1 MKIPL
6 QKRKKVHIALFIS
19 IIIIQL
25 LFFWMWYQQNNEYN
39 TLSESIQ
46 NASKPNQAVY
56 FSNQATRSFLNAQ
69 NAFNDYLL
77 RYKKVSLN
85 QYERSIQEMTIYL
98 DSLDRLTVVN
108 KDFFNVVKSKETTEK
123 QIYHIR
129 KQLDSLMRKGVI
141 SLMGND
147 SLPSNFNIR
156 KFNYAKTLNSISYD
170 TLLTSDKDRKNGFF
184 SRIGKAISGK
194 NNIMK
199 ERLQIR
205 IKMVYGTTEKVGS
218 FEDQLKNTFSSI
230 DHYYTQEF
238 KKLNRTYNK
247 LRKKDRELLEINKTI
262 LRNSQKILQIY
273 SDSAQELDKLKYAT
287 ALKNIEKQRTLILAL
302 LPIMVLI
309 TIILLFYTQFAYI
322 YEKSLLDAKT
332 EAEKNLEF
340 KNRIIGML
348 SHEMRAPLHI
358 ISNFSKRLKSA
369 TLPETALPTVNSL
382 IFTSNSL
389 QITVNQIL
397 DFFKNKSSK
406 LSLYN
411 SNFNLKNEILSI
423 LESLYS
429 LAEIKKIDLKHTIDS
444 QLDTLVWAD
453 NVKIHQLFYN
463 IIGNAIKFTDQGS
476 ITVTTGLSDKGM
488 QYLLDVTITD
498 TGAGI
503 PPEDLKNIFDQH
515 YQSKFHS
522 EQIKLGAG
530 LGLNLCKEIVDLF
543 GGTITVNSVL
553 QKGTEIRFSLLLDKP
568 RDIKTSLEQLL
579 EINRKKPLSIAIVDD
594 DVITLASLKKMLT
607 NTQAKVSAF
616 TTAVAL
622 HEHLTR
628 HSTDLIISDLQL
640 GTHSGIQLAR
650 EIRKTYSIPIIAVTG
665 DDYWTKEKA
674 PDDSPFETVIIKP
687 VNKEELYAKILK
699 IVR

>member
-19 IIIIQL
+19 ILIIQL

-39 TLSESIQ
+39 TLSESVQ
-46 NASKPNQAVY
+46 NASKPNEAVY

-77 RYKKVSLN
+77 SYKKASLN
-85 QYERSIQEMTIYL
+85 QYEHSIREMTVYL
-98 DSLDRLTVVN
+98 DSLDRLSAVN
-108 KDFFNVVKSKETTEK
+108 KDFFKVIKSKETTEK

-141 SLMGND
+141 SLMGSD

-170 TLLTSDKDRKNGFF
+170 TTLTSDKDRKNGFF
-184 SRIGKAISGK
+184 ARIGKAISGK
-194 NNIMK
+194 NDIMK
-199 ERLQIR
+199 ERLQVR
-205 IKMVYGTTEKVGS
+205 IKMVYGNTEKVGS
-218 FEDQLKNTFSSI
+218 FEDQLKNTFSTI

-238 KKLNRTYNK
+238 KKLNRTYNN

-262 LRNSQKILQIY
+262 LRNSQEILQVY

-369 TLPETALPTVNSL
+369 TLPETALSTVNSL

-406 LSLYN
+406 LVLYN
-411 SNFNLKNEILSI
+411 SNFNLKNEILSV
-423 LESLYS
+423 LESLRS
-429 LAEIKKIDLKHTIDS
+429 LAEIKKIDLNHTIDS
-444 QLDTLVWAD
+444 KLDTIVWAD

-476 ITVTTGLSDKGM
+476 ITVTAGLSDQGT
-488 QYLLDVTITD
+488 QYLLEVTIKD

-503 PPEDLKNIFDQH
+503 PSEDLENIFDQH

-553 QKGTEIRFSLLLDKP
+553 QKGTEVRFSLLLNKS

-579 EINRKKPLSIAIVDD
+579 EINRKKPLAIVIVDD
-594 DVITLASLKKMLT
+594 DAITLVSLKKMISNT
-607 NTQAKVSAF
+607 NAEVSTF
-616 TTAVAL
+616 TTATGL
-622 HEHLTR
+622 QNHLNNHTA
-628 HSTDLIISDLQL
+628 DLIITDLQL
-640 GTHSGIQLAR
+640 GTLSGIQLAR
-650 EIRKTYSIPIIAVTG
+650 EIRKTHSIPIIAVTG
-665 DDYWTKEKA
+665 DDYWTQEKA
-674 PDDSPFETVIIKP
+674 TDDSPFETVIIKP
-687 VNKEELYAKILK
+687 VNKEELYSKILK
-699 IVR
+699 TVS

>member
-156 KFNYAKTLNSISYD
+156 KFNYAKTLNSINYD

-262 LRNSQKILQIY
+262 LRNSQEILQIY

-594 DVITLASLKKMLT
+594 DAITLASLKKMLT

-616 TTAVAL
+616 TTAAAL

>member
-19 IIIIQL
+19 ILIIQL
-25 LFFWMWYQQNNEYN
+25 LFFWMWYQQNNEYD
-39 TLSESIQ
+39 TLSESVQ

-77 RYKKVSLN
+77 SYKKASLN
-85 QYERSIQEMTIYL
+85 QYERSIQEMTVYL
-98 DSLDRLTVVN
+98 DSLDKLSAVN
-108 KDFFNVVKSKETTEK
+108 KDFFNVIKSKETTEK

-170 TLLTSDKDRKNGFF
+170 TILTSDKDRKNGFF
-184 SRIGKAISGK
+184 ARIGKAISGK

-199 ERLQIR
+199 ERLQVR
-205 IKMVYGTTEKVGS
+205 IKMVYGNTEKVGS
-218 FEDQLKNTFSSI
+218 FEDQLKNTFSTI
-230 DHYYTQEF
+230 DQYYTQEF
-238 KKLNRTYNK
+238 KKLNRTYNN

-262 LRNSQKILQIY
+262 LRNSQEILQVY

-302 LPIMVLI
+302 LPIMVII

-406 LSLYN
+406 LVVYN
-411 SNFNLKNEILSI
+411 SNFNLKNEILSV
-423 LESLYS
+423 LESLRS
-429 LAEIKKIDLKHTIDS
+429 LAEIKKIDLNHTIDS
-444 QLDTLVWAD
+444 KLDTIVWAD

-476 ITVTTGLSDKGM
+476 ITVTAGLSDKGT
-488 QYLLDVTITD
+488 QYLLEVTIKD

-503 PPEDLKNIFDQH
+503 PPEDLENIFDQH

-553 QKGTEIRFSLLLDKP
+553 QKGTEVCFSLLLNKSSDV
-568 RDIKTSLEQLL
+568 RTGLEQLL
-579 EINRKKPLSIAIVDD
+579 EINRKKPLAIVIVDD
-594 DVITLASLKKMLT
+594 DAITLASLKKMISNT
-607 NTQAKVSAF
+607 NAEVSTF
-616 TTAVAL
+616 TTPSEL
-622 HEHLTR
+622 QNHLSNHT
-628 HSTDLIISDLQL
+628 TDLVITDLQL
-640 GTHSGIQLAR
+640 GTFSGIQLAR
-650 EIRKTYSIPIIAVTG
+650 EIQKTHAIPIIAVTG
-665 DDYWTKEKA
+665 DDYWAQDKT
-674 PDDSPFETVIIKP
+674 PDDSPFESVILKP

-699 IVR
+699 TVS

>member
-39 TLSESIQ
+39 TLSESVQ
-46 NASKPNQAVY
+46 NASKPNEAVY

-77 RYKKVSLN
+77 SYKKASLN
-85 QYERSIQEMTIYL
+85 QYEHSIREMTIYL
-98 DSLDRLTVVN
+98 DSLDQLTAVN
-108 KDFFNVVKSKETTEK
+108 KDFFNVIKSKETTEK

-141 SLMGND
+141 SLMGTD

-170 TLLTSDKDRKNGFF
+170 TTLTSDKDRKNGFF
-184 SRIGKAISGK
+184 ARIGKAISGK
-194 NNIMK
+194 NDIMK
-199 ERLQIR
+199 ERLQVR
-205 IKMVYGTTEKVGS
+205 IKMVYGNTEKVGS
-218 FEDQLKNTFSSI
+218 FEDQLKNTFSTI
-230 DHYYTQEF
+230 DQYYTQEF
-238 KKLNRTYNK
+238 KKLNRTYNN

-262 LRNSQKILQIY
+262 LRNSQEILQVY

-302 LPIMVLI
+302 LPIMVII

-411 SNFNLKNEILSI
+411 SNFNLKNEILSV
-423 LESLYS
+423 LESLRS
-429 LAEIKKIDLKHTIDS
+429 LAEIKKIELNHTIDPK
-444 QLDTLVWAD
+444 LDTIVWAD

-463 IIGNAIKFTDQGS
+463 IIGNAIKFTDKGS
-476 ITVTTGLSDKGM
+476 ITVTAGLSDKET
-488 QYLLDVTITD
+488 QYLLEVTIKD

-503 PPEDLKNIFDQH
+503 PPEDLENIFDQH

-553 QKGTEIRFSLLLDKP
+553 QKGTEIHFSLLLNKS
-568 RDIKTSLEQLL
+568 RDVKTSLEQLL
-579 EINRKKPLSIAIVDD
+579 EINHKNPLAIIIVDD
-594 DVITLASLKKMLT
+594 DAITLASLKKMISNT
-607 NTQAKVSAF
+607 NAEVSTF
-616 TTAVAL
+616 TTATGL
-622 HEHLTR
+622 QNHLNNHTV
-628 HSTDLIISDLQL
+628 DLVITDLQL
-640 GTHSGIQLAR
+640 GTLSGIQLAR
-650 EIRKTYSIPIIAVTG
+650 EIRKTHSIPIIAVTG
-665 DDYWTKEKA
+665 DDYWTPEKA
-674 PDDSPFETVIIKP
+674 SDDSPFETVIIKP
-687 VNKEELYAKILK
+687 VNKEELYSKILK
-699 IVR
+699 TIS

>member
-19 IIIIQL
+19 ILIIQL

-39 TLSESIQ
+39 TLSESVQ

-77 RYKKVSLN
+77 SYKKASLN
-85 QYERSIQEMTIYL
+85 QYERSIQEMTVYL
-98 DSLDRLTVVN
+98 DSLDQLTAVN
-108 KDFFNVVKSKETTEK
+108 KDFFNVIKSKETTEK
-123 QIYHIR
+123 QIYYIR

-170 TLLTSDKDRKNGFF
+170 TTLTSDKDRKNGFF

-199 ERLQIR
+199 ERLQVR
-205 IKMVYGTTEKVGS
+205 IKMVYGNTEKIGS
-218 FEDQLKNTFSSI
+218 FEDQLKNTFSTI
-230 DHYYTQEF
+230 DQYYTQEF
-238 KKLNRTYNK
+238 KKLNRTYNN

-262 LRNSQKILQIY
+262 LRNSQEILQVY

-302 LPIMVLI
+302 LPIMVII

-406 LSLYN
+406 LVVYN
-411 SNFNLKNEILSI
+411 SNFNLKNEILSV
-423 LESLYS
+423 LESLHS
-429 LAEIKKIDLKHTIDS
+429 LAEIKKIDLNHTIDS
-444 QLDTLVWAD
+444 KLDTIVWAD

-476 ITVTTGLSDKGM
+476 ITVTAGLSDKGT
-488 QYLLDVTITD
+488 QYLLEVTIKD

-503 PPEDLKNIFDQH
+503 PPEDLENIFDQH

-522 EQIKLGAG
+522 EQSKLGAG

-553 QKGTEIRFSLLLDKP
+553 QKGTEIHFSLLLNKS
-568 RDIKTSLEQLL
+568 RDVKTSLEQLL
-579 EINRKKPLSIAIVDD
+579 EINRKKTLTIAIVDD
-594 DVITLASLKKMLT
+594 DAITLASLKKMIRNT
-607 NTQAKVSAF
+607 NAEVSTF
-616 TTAVAL
+616 TTASEL
-622 HEHLTR
+622 QNHLSNHT
-628 HSTDLIISDLQL
+628 TDLVITDLQL
-640 GTHSGIQLAR
+640 GTFSGIQIAR
-650 EIRKTYSIPIIAVTG
+650 EIRKNHSIPIIAVTG
-665 DDYWTKEKA
+665 DDYWAQEKA
-674 PDDSPFETVIIKP
+674 TDDAPFETVILKP
-687 VNKEELYAKILK
+687 VNKEELYTKILK
-699 IVR
+699 IVS